1 MSKATGEKL
10 SIIDAVI
17 WFYGAERPEIKKPIC
32 GKLHSATDAC
42 SQNTANTINKTKN
55 SKRIEKLNYHKS

>member
-17 WFYGAERPEIKKPIC
+17 WFYDADGPEINNPHLWKK
-32 GKLHSATDAC
+32 HSATDAC
-42 SQNTANTINKTKN
+42 SQNTANTIDKPIKTVK
-55 SKRIEKLNYHKS
+55 E